1 MSYEEPHGV
10 NVIKTKLFNRTFNL
24 SRMMEDVSLRTKN
37 RYRENRKKKIYLYK
51 NPHARKSLMCNR
63 KQHSEILLLLCCEQE
78 PVKFLSKYHQV
89 HSSFFPCN

>member
-37 RYRENRKKKIYLYK
+37 RYRENRKKKNIFVEESTCKKISY
-51 NPHARKSLMCNR
+51 
-63 KQHSEILLLLCCEQE
+63 
-78 PVKFLSKYHQV
+78 V
-89 HSSFFPCN
+89 